1 MPIVIIKMT
10 RPLNFIWPVD
20 SGGDLMTI
28 WCKSN
33 GCTKMTGNHCS
44 NQDRTDMNQLQNR
57 TDMNQ
62 LRAVMLKKLNLKKR
76 IQVVLMSVAVWLC
89 ICLGQFGLVEFYDN
103 TGSKIVG
110 SFGQK
115 NIIPCVK

>member
-1 MPIVIIKMT
+1 MPLVIIKMT

-44 NQDRTDMNQLQNR
+44 NQDRTDMNQL
-57 TDMNQ
+57 
-62 LRAVMLKKLNLKKR
+62 RAVMLKKLNLKKR

-103 TGSKIVG
+103 AGSKIVR

-115 NIIPCVK
+115 TIIPCVN

>member
-1 MPIVIIKMT
+1 MPLVIIKMT
-10 RPLNFIWPVD
+10 LPLNFIWPVD

-44 NQDRTDMNQLQNR
+44 NQDRTDMNQP
-57 TDMNQ
+57 
-62 LRAVMLKKLNLKKR
+62 RAVMLKKLNLKKR

-89 ICLGQFGLVEFYDN
+89 ICRGQFGLVEFL
-103 TGSKIVG
+103 
-110 SFGQK
+110 QQ
-115 NIIPCVK
+115 CWVKKTSDTVACLS

>member
-1 MPIVIIKMT
+1 MPLVIIKMT

-44 NQDRTDMNQLQNR
+44 NQDRTDMNQP
-57 TDMNQ
+57 
-62 LRAVMLKKLNLKKR
+62 RAVMLKKLNLKKR

-89 ICLGQFGLVEFYDN
+89 ICRGQFGLVEFYDN
-103 TGSKIVG
+103 AGSEFWLNTFILK
-110 SFGQK
+110 SSKQ
-115 NIIPCVK
+115 